1 MQSDARPDHDSSRL
15 LPVQTPKDIEYLV
28 KESEVL
34 TGRSG
39 RVFVISGA
47 DSLIYRVHWHPGGQ
61 PSGLSVERLDD
72 GGRVLSIQRLQL
84 WEFPE
89 HSLVEAQAAGQLF
102 TLPVRRHG

>member
-1 MQSDARPDHDSSRL
+1 MHTDARLGHDGSRL
-15 LPVQTPKDIEYLV
+15 LPVQTPEDIEYLV

-61 PSGLSVERLDD
+61 PSGLRVERLDN
-72 GGRVLSIQRLQL
+72 GGPVLCTQRLQL

-102 TLPVRRHG
+102 TLPVCRHG